1 MLGFL
6 ALMIVLQLAGSLL
19 FPDRWTGA
27 QGMLQIIGVS
37 LLSSAVY
44 YVVIRVLVG
53 ASEARSERS

>member
-37 LLSSAVY
+37 LVY